1 MAVAGM
7 NHFTVLTDDLEA
19 TVAFYGEHLGLAPG
33 ARPPFT
39 FPGAWLYAD
48 GGRGR
53 DPILHIVAGKQKK
66 DLVKGVIDHM
76 AFSGADLAGTV
87 AKLKARGIAFEL
99 RRLPAYGTWQLF
111 FLDPNG
117 AKIEIDFD
125 AAEAAPA

>member
-7 NHFTVLTDDLEA
+7 NHFTVLTDDLDA
-19 TVAFYGEHLGLAPG
+19 TLAFYDEHLGLGPG
-33 ARPPFT
+33 ARPPFA

-48 GGRGR
+48 GGRGK

-76 AFSGADLAGTV
+76 AFSGTDLAGTV
-87 AKLKARGIAFEL
+87 AKLKVRGIPHDL

-125 AAEAAPA
+125 PAEAAPA